1 MKKTN
6 YWQCERLPSEDD
18 EVHAVLKF
26 KKPCYN
32 CVKNVKGWGKKMEGF
47 IVVSEDQLQVVVKG
61 TFDYEEFE
69 KYVSDKMKKQEH
81 QNIASITKEGQE
93 DDDQASE
100 ADSSDHEHE

>member
-1 MKKTN
+1 M
-6 YWQCERLPSEDD
+6 L
-18 EVHAVLKF
+18 
-26 KKPCYN
+26 
-32 CVKNVKGWGKKMEGF
+32 GF

-81 QNIASITKEGQE
+81 QNIASITKDDQE
-93 DDDQASE
+93 DDDRASE